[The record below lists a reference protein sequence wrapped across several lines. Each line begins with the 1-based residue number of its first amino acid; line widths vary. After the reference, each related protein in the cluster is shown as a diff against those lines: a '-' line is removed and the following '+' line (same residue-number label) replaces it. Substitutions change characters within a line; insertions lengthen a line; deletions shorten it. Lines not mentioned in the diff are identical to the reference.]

1 VRIVV
6 QRVTTARVS
15 IDGTTVAEIGP
26 GLCVFLAV
34 AAEDTAAAADYL
46 TDKVST
52 LRVFED
58 GAGKMNR
65 SVIEACGQ
73 VLVVSEFTLY
83 GDCSRGRRPSFTR
96 AAAPDAAVRLYGYFI
111 ERLRSAGLHVA
122 AGQFQASMQVALLND
137 GPVTFILDSR

>member
-1 VRIVV
+1 VRVVV

-15 IDGTTVAEIGP
+15 IEGKTVAEIGP

-34 AAEDTAAAADYL
+34 AADDGTAAADYL
-46 TDKVST
+46 TEKIST

-65 SVIEACGQ
+65 SVVEVQGQ

-83 GDCSRGRRPSFTR
+83 GDCSKGRRPSFTR
-96 AAAPDAAVRLYGYFI
+96 AAAPDAAMRLYGYFI
-111 ERLRSAGLHVA
+111 ERLRGVGLDVA
-122 AGQFQASMQVALLND
+122 AGQFRASMQVALVND

>member
-15 IDGTTVAEIGP
+15 IEGITVAEIGP

-34 AAEDTAAAADYL
+34 AAEDTTAAADYL
-46 TDKVST
+46 TDKIST
-52 LRVFED
+52 LRVFE

-65 SVIEACGQ
+65 SVIEAQGQ

-83 GDCSRGRRPSFTR
+83 GDCSKGRRPSFTR
-96 AAAPDAAVRLYGYFI
+96 AAAPDAAVWLYGYFI
-111 ERLRSAGLHVA
+111 ERLRGAGLNVSS
-122 AGQFQASMQVALLND
+122 GQFQASMQVALVND